1 MSFLSCDTSGNVT
14 TWTDLHIAPVLIIW
28 VTGTLSAAF
37 PILAY
42 RSSVTRVP
50 RALFEYVFLC
60 WVSFPSLTNWHRFAK
75 YLGSGVIIATAFVH
89 LLPPAISE
97 LTSPCL
103 GAAWNTHVRT
113 PPSYLSPNDPNSDLL
128 LQCSLTP

>member
-1 MSFLSCDTSGNVT
+1 MSFLSCDTVASGNVT
-14 TWTDLHIAPVLIIW
+14 TWADLRIAPVFIIW

-37 PILAY
+37 PILAC

-50 RALFEYVFLC
+50 RTVFEYALPHLAP
-60 WVSFPSLTNWHRFAK
+60 SLSLTNWHRFAK
-75 YLGSGVIIATAFVH
+75 YLGSGVIIATAFIH
-89 LLPPAISE
+89 LLRPAISE

-113 PPSYLSPNDPNSDLL
+113 LFIYFPP
-128 LQCSLTP
+128 